1 MKVTA
6 DDIRLVIRSLSLSGL
21 PLCVHSSLR
30 SFGWVEGGAQA
41 AVDGFLAEGCTVL
54 VPTFSWD
61 EFGLPPQP
69 GIQPTRNGCNYAIT
83 DRPAP
88 GKGRIYRPDSMVI
101 DRGDMGAIP
110 AAVVAMPR
118 RVRGNHPLCS
128 FTAVGPLA
136 EELMA
141 GQEALEVFRPLR
153 ALSEAGG
160 YVVLMGVGLE
170 AMTLI
175 HLAEQMAGRNLFR
188 RWANGPDGR
197 PMEVET
203 GGCSLGFGKFSS
215 IFAPLTRQTKVG
227 LSTWNVIAATEAL
240 AVAIRAIQDNANI
253 THCGDPECG
262 RCDDAVMGGPLV
274 G

>member
-1 MKVTA
+1 
-6 DDIRLVIRSLSLSGL
+6 
-21 PLCVHSSLR
+21 
-30 SFGWVEGGAQA
+30 
-41 AVDGFLAEGCTVL
+41 
-54 VPTFSWD
+54 
-61 EFGLPPQP
+61 
-69 GIQPTRNGCNYAIT
+69 
-83 DRPAP
+83 
-88 GKGRIYRPDSMVI
+88 
-101 DRGDMGAIP
+101 MGAIP

-141 GQEALEVFRPLR
+141 GQEPLEVFRPLR

-197 PMEVET
+197 PIEVET
-203 GGCSLGFGKFSS
+203 GGCSLGFGKFNPV
-215 IFAPLTRQTKVG
+215 FASLTRKTNVG
-227 LSTWNVIAATEAL
+227 QSAWSILPAKEAL
-240 AVAIRAIQDNANI
+240 QAAIRAIRDDAYI
-253 THCGDPECG
+253 THCADAECG

>member
-1 MKVTA
+1 MKVTTG
-6 DDIRLVIRSLSLSGL
+6 DIRKAIRNLGVAGR

-41 AVDGFLAEGCTVL
+41 VVDGLLAEGCPVL

-69 GIQPTRNGCNYAIT
+69 GMQPARNGCNYAIT

-88 GKGRIYRPDSMVI
+88 GKDRIYTPDSRAI
-101 DRGDMGAIP
+101 DREDMGAIP
-110 AAVVAMPR
+110 AAVVLMPR

-141 GQEALEVFRPLR
+141 GQEPLEVFRPLR

-197 PMEVET
+197 PIEIET
-203 GGCSLGFGKFSS
+203 GGCSLGFGKFGS
-215 IFAPLTRQTKVG
+215 IFAPLTRQSKVG
-227 LSTWNVIAATEAL
+227 LSTWNVIAAKEAL
-240 AVAIRAIQDNANI
+240 AVAIRAIRDDAYI
-253 THCGDPECG
+253 THCDDAECE